1 MRPQV
6 RTSKSI
12 CIYLLFSLPYL
23 FGYIGISNSI
33 PHGKE
38 PTPNSHLP
46 AELLPFNYV
55 NRTRGQ
61 LAAFTRLATVASL
74 SCTTFFVSSFFFF
87 TRLPFLFTIFL
98 SFYSRFF
105 IMHNV
110 LLHVCG
116 PVIPADRATPT
127 NNLEASL
134 QNYARKH
141 QNRTAYFLFS

>member
-1 MRPQV
+1 MV
-6 RTSKSI
+6 I
-12 CIYLLFSLPYL
+12 L
-23 FGYIGISNSI
+23 GISNSI

-46 AELLPFNYV
+46 AELLQFNYV

-74 SCTTFFVSSFFFF
+74 SCTTFLSLPFSSSLVF
-87 TRLPFLFTIFL
+87 LFLFTIFL

-141 QNRTAYFLFS
+141 QNRTAYFLFSKKKRKGEADRCRIL

>member
-1 MRPQV
+1 M
-6 RTSKSI
+6 
-12 CIYLLFSLPYL
+12 
-23 FGYIGISNSI
+23 
-33 PHGKE
+33 

-46 AELLPFNYV
+46 AELLQFNYV

-74 SCTTFFVSSFFFF
+74 SCTTFLSLPFSSSLVF
-87 TRLPFLFTIFL
+87 LFLFTINIFL

-141 QNRTAYFLFS
+141 QNRTAYFLF